1 MEHMNKKKRSASSEA
16 SPGSYVTHA
25 FKKKHRLVDELFAS
39 VRNNE
44 ALATLIYSYLPM
56 NDRVRLGEEDK
67 QFYADKDRGEIVGVY
82 GDNYLNIQKALEKVR
97 ECVKYES
104 IIDSV
109 KGFGECQ
116 TPDYWW
122 WVHEVGTGEVSWAAE
137 RLEHIWFDEKLGYD
151 LKAIREH
158 ADFGEDQEQVLEG
171 LEFVNDHHRDNQK
184 KLEKLSAAIKK
195 LGPSPPY
202 NKLFDTMEKY
212 SMAYDHFF
220 YPGHACSRE
229 HLRPARMLSFRGAD
243 GKMVQTVL
251 KACSKCNKVK
261 DGVRDEF
268 CGHCRTTFPVCFDC
282 ATKSHPSLGVHTCS
296 HGHCG

>member
-56 NDRVRLGEEDK
+56 NDRVRLGEVDK

-151 LKAIREH
+151 LKAVKH
-158 ADFGEDQEQVLEG
+158 VDFEEDQEIILQG
-171 LEFVNDHHRDNQK
+171 LASVNANHLNNQK
-184 KLEKLSAAIKK
+184 ILERLSADIKN
-195 LGPSPPY
+195 LGPY
-202 NKLFDTMEKY
+202 L
-212 SMAYDHFF
+212 
-220 YPGHACSRE
+220 
-229 HLRPARMLSFRGAD
+229 
-243 GKMVQTVL
+243 
-251 KACSKCNKVK
+251 
-261 DGVRDEF
+261 
-268 CGHCRTTFPVCFDC
+268 
-282 ATKSHPSLGVHTCS
+282 PSAVS
-296 HGHCG
+296 